1 MNADTA
7 KECRAYVMVGP
18 TAVGKTAVAHAL
30 ALLLEVD
37 VLSAD
42 SMVVYRGMDIGTA
55 KPTLQQRAQVTY
67 WGIDL
72 AGPDESFSVATYLE
86 EARRAMRT
94 GRDAGRALIV
104 TGGTGLYLRCLM
116 EGLDASARPNP
127 ELRAYW
133 DSQLRENGLASLTT
147 ALRSRDPLR
156 YDEMSDSDRKNPR
169 RLIRALEVIEAEP
182 GASRNEP
189 AWRDPAEQPLIVGLR
204 MENVALDQRIA
215 VRVCQMYGDG
225 LIEEVEDLQGP
236 ADLPA
241 ANGIGYA
248 EARGVLDGSLSRED
262 AIQRTIA
269 RTRKLARRQMTWFRH
284 QARVCWITIDPDTSI
299 SDIAN
304 RVRSHWEREGPVT
317 LSIEA

>member
-1 MNADTA
+1 MNANTA
-7 KECRAYVMVGP
+7 EECRAYVMVGP
-18 TAVGKTAVAHAL
+18 TAVGKTTVAHAL
-30 ALLLEVD
+30 AQLLGVD

-55 KPTLQQRAQVTY
+55 KPTLQQRAEVTY

-72 AGPDESFSVATYLE
+72 ADPDESFSVATYLE

-127 ELRAYW
+127 ELRAHW
-133 DSQLRENGLASLTT
+133 DRQLKEGGLASLVS
-147 ALRSRDPLR
+147 ALRSRDSLC
-156 YDEMSDSDRKNPR
+156 YEEMSDSDQKNPR
-169 RLIRALEVIEAEP
+169 RLIRALEVIEAES
-182 GASRNEP
+182 GASRSEP
-189 AWRDPAEQPLIVGLR
+189 AWREQAEQPLIVGLT
-204 MENVALDQRIA
+204 MENADLDKRIA
-215 VRVCQMYGDG
+215 VRVRQMYGDG
-225 LIEEVEDLQGP
+225 LIEEVKALPGS

-241 ANGIGYA
+241 GNGIGYA
-248 EARGVLDGSLSRED
+248 EARGVLDGSLSQEE
-262 AIQRTIA
+262 AIERTIV

-284 QARVCWITIDPDTSI
+284 QARVCWITVDRDASI